1 MFEPVQHGKGGAS
14 GGAFD
19 VRGQPG
25 AGAIDADRRSHRITL
40 EIAGDPVNDAEHS
53 TAGALTGVNVA
64 VTSQPA
70 GLVLVSLPGVDFV

>member
-1 MFEPVQHGKGGAS
+1 MFEPVQHGKGAPAAVHLTFEVGP
-14 GGAFD
+14 
-19 VRGQPG
+19 VQVQL
-25 AGAIDADRRSHRITL
+25 TL
-40 EIAGDPVNDAEHS
+40 IGEATVSPSEIAGDPVNDAEHS